1 VTPFIPKS
9 SSALGSR
16 GAFALGAFAAL
27 LVVIAWSPAARA
39 AGPVGA
45 NGQPITTS
53 DYALDLYQGPLFA
66 GTRVTGLGG
75 AYVAISE
82 DVDGD
87 LQNPASPGVRPFFSY
102 TYFDYWLGFG
112 LTFPATLQNVDFF
125 NSGSKTHITNSPD
138 SFVFFT
144 PSVNLQFGDLG
155 VGLSLE
161 TQQYALSTQAPGDS
175 TGRSVRV
182 TIPTTHLQF
191 AYGFDHNQWVAGV
204 GARFV
209 SMSVNGPDRQRAA
222 FKSTGSG
229 LEFGVVWKPEG
240 KPLRLGFAYRTPIRT
255 AALYKE
261 GLLPNQEGDVVL
273 SGSGGTYYLPKAV
286 AFPWD
291 VNFGF
296 AVQFGARPMNP
307 PWRTNDELIERQTLQ
322 YRLRQLDR
330 EEEQKQALAYARTEA
345 ERQKIE
351 RKFARQQEV
360 EDLKLE
366 RELTAAKWQIEKN
379 LTKMNRFYVQ
389 VASSMLV
396 SGPVEDAVGV
406 ESLMTQVVN
415 RSGQKT
421 VMSPRLGIES
431 GVIPEHLKLRAGTY
445 IEPTRFEGSTART
458 HATAGLDVKL
468 AVWNVFG
475 LWPDNYMWRLGLG
488 ADVAHRYST
497 WGVTIAGWYPRHT
510 ETDKLPPE
518 GGFEEPSKR
527 FAQTE
532 MER

>member
-1 VTPFIPKS
+1 M
-9 SSALGSR
+9 GSR

-431 GVIPEHLKLRAGTY
+431 GVIPEYLKLRAGTY